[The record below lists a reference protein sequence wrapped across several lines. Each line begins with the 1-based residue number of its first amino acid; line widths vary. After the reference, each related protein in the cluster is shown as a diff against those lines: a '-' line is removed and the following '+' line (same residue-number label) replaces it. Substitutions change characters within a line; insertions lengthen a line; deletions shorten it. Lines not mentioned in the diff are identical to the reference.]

1 MRFTQRADVM
11 GELRAAVFDW
21 AGTVIDHGSLAPM
34 GVFVKTF
41 AQFGVGI
48 TIAEARGPM
57 GMAKRDH
64 IQTLM
69 ALPRVAAAWAKA
81 QGAAPDEVAI
91 DRVYDVFVPMNVEA
105 VADHSV
111 MIDGAVAAVQRLRAR
126 GMKIGSTTGYTRSIM
141 ARVQPLA
148 RAQGYEPD
156 NLVCAGDL
164 AEGRPSALMMY
175 RTFCDL
181 GVWPAGRVV
190 KVDDTGVGIAEGLN
204 AGCWTVA
211 VALTGNAFG
220 LTPAETA
227 ALPAAE
233 FAERKAAAYGELARS
248 GAHYIIDTVAEI
260 DAVVDVIEGRIARGE
275 RP

>member
-1 MRFTQRADVM
+1 MTM
-11 GELRAAVFDW
+11 GALKAAVFDW

-34 GVFVKTF
+34 GVFVRTF
-41 AQFGVGI
+41 RQFGVEI

-64 IQTLM
+64 IKTLM
-69 ALPRVAAAWAKA
+69 AQPRVAAAWAA
-81 QGAAPDEVAI
+81 AHGAAPDEAAI
-91 DRVYDVFVPMNVEA
+91 DRVYAVFVPMNVEA
-105 VADHSV
+105 VADHSQ
-111 MIDGAVAAVQRLRAR
+111 MIEGAVAAVDRLRAR

-141 ARVQPLA
+141 ERVLPLA
-148 RAQGYEPD
+148 AKQGYVPD

-164 AEGRPSALMMY
+164 SEARPSAMMMY

-181 GVWPAGRVV
+181 GVWPAHAVV

-204 AGCWTVA
+204 AGTWTVG

-220 LTPAETA
+220 LTPDETA
-227 ALPAAE
+227 ALQPAD
-233 FAERKAAAYGELARS
+233 FVRRRAAATADLLRS
-248 GAHYIIDTVAEI
+248 GAHYVIDTVADI
-260 DAVVDVIEGRIARGE
+260 DAVIDAIEGRLARGE

>member
-1 MRFTQRADVM
+1 M
-11 GELRAAVFDW
+11 LKAAVFDW

-34 GVFVKTF
+34 GVFVKCF
-41 AQFGVGI
+41 VGFGVAL

-64 IQTLM
+64 IKTLM
-69 ALPRVAAAWAKA
+69 ALTRVAEAWEAA
-81 QGAAPDEVAI
+81 QGALPDDAAI
-91 DRVYDVFVPMNVEA
+91 DRVYEVFVPMNEA
-105 VADHSV
+105 AVSDYAT
-111 MIDGAVAAVQRLRAR
+111 MIDGAVAAVDRLRAA

-141 ARVQPLA
+141 ARVLPLA
-148 RAQGYEPD
+148 AAQGYAPD

-181 GVWPAGRVV
+181 GVWPAWHVV

-204 AGCWTVA
+204 AGCWTVG

-220 LTPAETA
+220 LDAADTA
-227 ALPAAE
+227 ALSAGE
-233 FAERKAAAYGELARS
+233 FSAKKTAAYADMRRS
-248 GAHYIIDTVAEI
+248 GAHYVIDSVADI
-260 DAVVDVIEGRIARGE
+260 DAVIDDIEGRLARGE

>member
-1 MRFTQRADVM
+1 M
-11 GELRAAVFDW
+11 LKAAVFDW

-41 AQFGVGI
+41 ASFGVAI

-57 GMAKRDH
+57 GRAKRDH
-64 IQTLM
+64 IKTLM
-69 ALPRVAAAWAKA
+69 AQPRVASAWALA
-81 QGAAPDEVAI
+81 QGAQPDDAAI
-91 DRVYDVFVPMNVEA
+91 DRIYAVFVPMNEA
-105 VADHSV
+105 AVSDHAT
-111 MIDGAVAAVQRLRAR
+111 MIDGAVAAVDRLRAR

-141 ARVQPLA
+141 ARVLPLA
-148 RAQGYEPD
+148 AAQGYAPD

-181 GVWPAGRVV
+181 GVWPAWHVV

-204 AGCWTVA
+204 AGCWTVG
-211 VALTGNAFG
+211 VALSGNAFG
-220 LTPAETA
+220 LNPADTA

-233 FAERKAAAYGELARS
+233 FARMKAAAYADLRQT
-248 GAHYIIDTVAEI
+248 GAHYVIDSVADI
-260 DAVVDVIEGRIARGE
+260 DAVIDDIEGRLARGT

>member
-1 MRFTQRADVM
+1 MTM
-11 GELRAAVFDW
+11 GTLKAAVFDW

-41 AQFGVGI
+41 ASFGVDI
-48 TIAEARGPM
+48 TIPEARGPM

-64 IQTLM
+64 ITALM
-69 ALPRVAAAWAKA
+69 ALPRVGDAWKAA
-81 QGAAPDEVAI
+81 QGALPDEAAI
-91 DRVYDVFVPMNVEA
+91 DRVYAVFVPMNVAA
-105 VADHSV
+105 VSDHAT
-111 MIDGAVAAVQRLRAR
+111 MIDGAVAAVDRLRAR

-141 ARVQPLA
+141 ARVLPLA
-148 RAQGYEPD
+148 AAQGYVPD

-181 GVWPAGRVV
+181 AVWPAHLVV

-204 AGCWTVA
+204 AGCWTVG
-211 VALTGNAFG
+211 VALTGNVFG
-220 LTPAETA
+220 LTPVQTA

-233 FAERKAAAYGELARS
+233 FAERRAAAHADLTRA
-248 GAHYIIDTVAEI
+248 GAHYVIDSVAGIDRVI
-260 DAVVDVIEGRIARGE
+260 DAIEGRLLRGD